1 MKLAVPQWAIASV
14 LRALHDAELEHMLLQ
29 RTGTGWMI
37 EMMRPPGVDV
47 AELVA
52 LGAVAL

>member
-14 LRALHDAELEHMLLQ
+14 LRALHDAELEHLLLQ
-29 RTGTGWMI
+29 RTGNGWVI
-37 EMMRPPGVDV
+37 EMMRPPGVEV
-47 AELVA
+47 AQLVE

>member
-14 LRALHDAELEHMLLQ
+14 LRALHDAELAHMLLQ

-37 EMMRPPGVDV
+37 EARDTPGVDV
-47 AELVA
+47 AEMVA